1 VLALKK
7 FELFLQLL
15 SLISRFFLES
25 PHRNLSKIMFNSY
38 KLKKFTDF
46 AIGVC
51 AQTGRNTQVNVKI
64 RIL

>member
-1 VLALKK
+1 
-7 FELFLQLL
+7 
-15 SLISRFFLES
+15 
-25 PHRNLSKIMFNSY
+25 MFNSY

-51 AQTGRNTQVNVKI
+51 AQTRRNAQVNVKI